1 MTSSNNLEHLQA
13 MRQSILDL
21 MPAQSRFTDRDSAV
35 LDQHKDMM
43 LSWTPDIVKG
53 FYDML
58 YAHAPTAEI
67 FHEGERPKVE
77 KTLVDWWNR
86 VANGPRDNQF
96 WDWMTFVGL
105 VHVVRKVKNPMMI
118 AAWSFVEDEALKR
131 SAAALPAEQ
140 ANEFQRAI
148 ARFGLTF
155 NALVAESYIIHYLE
169 AVSESTGSSAVLLD
183 RLVIT
188 EIGQMLNNVQGHFR
202 G

>member
-13 MRQSILDL
+13 MRQSILDM
-21 MPAQSRFTDRDSAV
+21 MPAQARFTAADSAV
-35 LDQHKDMM
+35 LDQHKEMM

-58 YAHAPTAEI
+58 YAHAATAEI

-202 G
+202 A

>member
-1 MTSSNNLEHLQA
+1 MTTSLEHLQE
-13 MRQSILDL
+13 MRRHILGQ
-21 MPAQSRFTDRDSAV
+21 MPPNTVFSAQDGQIF
-35 LDQHKDMM
+35 DQHKDLL

-58 YAHAPTAEI
+58 YSHGPTEAI
-67 FHEGERPKVE
+67 FADGERPKLE
-77 KTLVDWWNR
+77 KTLMDWWSR
-86 VANGPRDNQF
+86 VVNGPRDEQF

-118 AAWSFVEDEALKR
+118 GAWSFVEGEAIQR
-131 SAAALPAEQ
+131 SSQALSPEQ
-140 ANEFQRAI
+140 AATFHGAL

-183 RLVIT
+183 RLVLT
-188 EIGQMLNNVQGHFR
+188 EIGQMLDNVKGNFR
-202 G
+202 